1 MKRPTVLLFD
11 IDGTLV
17 TLGGAGRRAFEKA
30 FERLHGRGDACH
42 ELRFDGNTDRWAA
55 RFGLQAI
62 GAPVSE
68 AAIDAVLEV
77 YVAELEQELA
87 RADRATFRVYPGV
100 QATLEAVSAS
110 GAAVG
115 LGTGNIEPGARLKLG
130 QLNLSHHFAFGG
142 FGSDHEQRVEIIRS
156 GAARGAARLGKALT
170 ECRVVVIGDT
180 PKDVDAARG
189 IGADAIGVGT
199 GAFTAEQLLDH
210 GAHHA
215 FDDLTAAGALA
226 ALLGD

>member
-1 MKRPTVLLFD
+1 VKRPTVLLFD

-30 FERLHGRGDACH
+30 FETLHGRGDACQ

-55 RFGLQAI
+55 RFGLEAI
-62 GAPVSE
+62 GAAVSE
-68 AAIDAVLEV
+68 AAIDAVLET
-77 YVAELEQELA
+77 YVSELERELA
-87 RADRATFRVYPGV
+87 RADPVTFRVYPGV
-100 QATLEAVSAS
+100 AATLEAVSAS

-115 LGTGNIEPGARLKLG
+115 LGTGNIEPGARLKLA
-130 QLNLSHHFAFGG
+130 QLKLSHHFGFGG
-142 FGSDHEQRVEIIRS
+142 FGNDHEKRVEIIRC
-156 GAARGAARLGKALT
+156 GAQRGAARLGKPLG

-189 IGADAIGVGT
+189 IGAVAIGVGT
-199 GAFTAEQLLDH
+199 GAFTAQQLLAH

-215 FDDLTAAGALA
+215 FDDLTAAGALD
-226 ALLGD
+226 ALLG